1 MSVEFAN
8 SDQSLQSAVQSAV
21 PPAEASD
28 REHALPAAS
37 PTSENILSIAAPT
50 TPPATDD
57 ETAAAGGAAV
67 AVIAP
72 GQSGQVVAAIISQPS
87 IPPAGPQPGAPSP
100 VGDDGLPAPLAS
112 PSPSADAPESQSVIP
127 LSVISAAEVAPR
139 AYVPRPKPAIVPER
153 CDAGWRTAGVLVE
166 RVAAGYYITV
176 QQPPPRGPN
185 RIYVTPSA
193 IDKLI
198 GLATGQV
205 FDVGRLW
212 KALCDIPLE
221 RPLPNRI
228 LEEELKQL
236 LAAFANEIR
245 R

>member
-1 MSVEFAN
+1 MEFAN
-8 SDQSLQSAVQSAV
+8 
-21 PPAEASD
+21 
-28 REHALPAAS
+28 
-37 PTSENILSIAAPT
+37 IAAPT
-50 TPPATDD
+50 TSPATDD

-87 IPPAGPQPGAPSP
+87 PPSLPPAGTQPGAVSP
-100 VGDDGLPAPLAS
+100 AGDDTLPAASAS
-112 PSPSADAPESQSVIP
+112 PFLADSAAESHSVIP

-153 CDAGWRTAGVLVE
+153 TGGGWRTAGVLIE